1 MKRKENEMG
10 LSENIRSYRLKKRFT
25 QEQLANRLGVS
36 PQAVSRWETSDTMPD
51 TALLP
56 DLARTL
62 ETSIDALFGYV
73 SSDRT
78 SLYDAIERFVTA
90 ADSEAE
96 KIKRVYELIV
106 AGNKC
111 VRGEWDTLAPD
122 YSEYRNTLTEKKTPE
137 QIASMGQVSTLLPD
151 AAVMTFESTFFPYA
165 AVIAPSSESFASIL
179 NKTDAL
185 RALFHALGDRD
196 AFLCLMHL
204 LHKQPT
210 EITVTALI
218 QQSGANG
225 NRTEEIAELLKNAG
239 LSMLRIREIDIDGK
253 KQQIISY
260 SPQTPDFPM
269 LLFAAFACILSKY
282 GFRSTFNETDGPL
295 L

>member
-1 MKRKENEMG
+1 MG
-10 LSENIRSYRLKKRFT
+10 LSENIRSYRLKKGFT

-56 DLARTL
+56 DLAGAL

-73 SSDRT
+73 SNDRT

-111 VRGEWDTLAPD
+111 VRGEWESLAPD
-122 YSEYRNTLTEKKTPE
+122 YSENRNTITEKKASE
-137 QIASMGQVSTLLPD
+137 QIASKGQVSTLLPD
-151 AAVMTFESTFFPYA
+151 AAVMTFESIFFPYA
-165 AVIAPSSESFASIL
+165 AVLAPSSGGFASVL

-185 RALFHALGDRD
+185 QALFHTLGDPD

-204 LHKQPT
+204 LHKQSV
-210 EITVTALI
+210 EISVAALV
-218 QQSGANG
+218 QQSGANE
-225 NRTEEIAELLKNAG
+225 NRTDEIAELLKNAG
-239 LSMLRIREIDIDGK
+239 LSMLQVKEIYVDGK
-253 KQQIISY
+253 TQRIISY
-260 SPQTPDFPM
+260 RPQTPDFPM
-269 LLFAAFACILSKY
+269 LLFAAYACILSRFGY
-282 GFRSTFNETDGPL
+282 RSSLSETEGPL